1 MPLGF
6 LGSVVNS
13 VIGANSQSKTNETN
27 MRINQ
32 MNNQFNK
39 EMAEQ
44 AFARETAYNDRIRAE
59 DRQYNS
65 ASAQAERYRQAGLN
79 PGLMMQGQ
87 SAGVAQSNGVSG
99 GAASAAP
106 SHAMGSYTPNIQGGG
121 VSAAITNFLQ
131 YKSEQQYKQALTQG
145 IYIENQYKAAEAMS
159 RIANNMTGS
168 MANRAKARLDS
179 TVESL
184 QHSIFDQNKRES
196 DQRIEESKTR
206 AALNSAKEAYTNK
219 ELSIFEQKFKLDCK
233 EQVARTLMYAANAN
247 LSAQQAEHEVYK
259 ALMTQ
264 AQTTG
269 QKISN
274 HVARSTAQSVIR
286 TAYINEAKAKQPQN
300 MYQAAYEGLEGM
312 AKAGSDAYEWGKS
325 KLNKHIIKPSK
336 KAWKDTRRSFGF

>member
-13 VIGANSQSKTNETN
+13 VIGANSQKQTNETN

-59 DRQYNS
+59 DREYNS
-65 ASAQAERYRQAGLN
+65 AFAQAERYRQAGLN

-184 QHSIFDQNKRES
+184 QHSIFEQNKRES

-206 AALNSAKEAYTNK
+206 AALNSAEKVYRDKEIANFERKFKVEIKEA
-219 ELSIFEQKFKLDCK
+219 I
-233 EQVARTLMYAANAN
+233 ARTDMYAANAQ
-247 LSAQQAEHEVYK
+247 LSNAEYK
-259 ALMTQ
+259 TELKKAILTEAQ
-264 AQTTG
+264 AQG

-274 HVARSTAQSVIR
+274 
-286 TAYINEAKAKQPQN
+286 NEAEQLVEHHIEEARVRANLAPYTYGPQN
-300 MYQAAYEGLEGM
+300 MYSATHGVGYQFDRP
-312 AKAGSDAYEWGKS
+312 KR
-325 KLNKHIIKPSK
+325 NK
-336 KAWKDTRRSFGF
+336 